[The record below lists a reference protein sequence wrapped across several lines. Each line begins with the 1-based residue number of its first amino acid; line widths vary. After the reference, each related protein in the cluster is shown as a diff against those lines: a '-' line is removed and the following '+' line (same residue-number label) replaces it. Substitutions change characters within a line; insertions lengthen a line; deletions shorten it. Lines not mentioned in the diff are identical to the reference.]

1 MTSTAYLLRE
11 KTLVQMIETPWSL
24 ENDLQRVLATHTD
37 LLAGDQMRPDEPL
50 RWLLVTREAGIPDSI
65 GGPDRWFVD
74 HVFIDQDGM
83 PTLVEVKRATNRQ
96 IRREVVGQMLE
107 YAANALEHWPPE
119 RLRSSF
125 ERKHGPRSE
134 LLLRHLEVGA
144 EAELDDKAVSE
155 RVESF
160 WTSVIKRIE
169 KRELRLVFVADELP
183 IELVRIIEYLGQTL
197 SGTEVLGV
205 EVRQYKGDGHDVL
218 VPRVVGQSFLR
229 SQHAKPVGEAEQIH
243 SEYWTQL
250 AEYLKAQGIDPVP
263 RTATQAL
270 TRVRYPIK
278 GLRLRPWRL
287 LDGRAG
293 VSLEAERPAGEAIF
307 TELRRDGS
315 QLENAL
321 EDFHNSEH
329 GERVRWGP
337 EDHPYSYVSV
347 DWRGKAK
354 EPGTWGALNEWFK
367 VVLEAMFGPVLEVVT
382 RASEEAQTSGDAA
395 T

>member
-1 MTSTAYLLRE
+1 
-11 KTLVQMIETPWSL
+11 
-24 ENDLQRVLATHTD
+24 
-37 LLAGDQMRPDEPL
+37 
-50 RWLLVTREAGIPDSI
+50 
-65 GGPDRWFVD
+65 
-74 HVFIDQDGM
+74 M

-183 IELVRIIEYLGQTL
+183 IELVRKTYRIPWPDPFRNPKM
-197 SGTEVLGV
+197 LGV

-229 SQHAKPVGEAEQIH
+229 SQHAKPVGEAEQVH

-287 LDGRAG
+287 LDSQAGGVPGGR
-293 VSLEAERPAGEAIF
+293 
-307 TELRRDGS
+307 
-315 QLENAL
+315 
-321 EDFHNSEH
+321 
-329 GERVRWGP
+329 
-337 EDHPYSYVSV
+337 
-347 DWRGKAK
+347 
-354 EPGTWGALNEWFK
+354 
-367 VVLEAMFGPVLEVVT
+367 
-382 RASEEAQTSGDAA
+382 TSGRRGDLH
-395 T
+395 